1 MTLSA
6 ILIIIGRILLGGY
19 YLQAGLRNFM
29 KQPLHVGILQRTGVP
44 LPRVALLVAL
54 TAQVVGALS
63 VMLGLYPAIGA
74 LLLIGF
80 TLVALA
86 TYHDFWNYQGA
97 ERMSHLGSV
106 LSHLATV
113 GGFLLVIALS
123 I

>member
-29 KQPLHVGILQRTGVP
+29 KQPLHVGILQRKGVP

-63 VMLGLYPAIGA
+63 VMLGYYPAIGA